1 MPKYLFTGS
10 FTQEGDKGLQAEG
23 GSARVKAVSDLMASL
38 GGSLESYHFAFGG
51 DDYVVVAELPDNAA
65 AAAGA
70 LRVSASGAVNN
81 RTVVLLTPEEIDRA
95 VKLSPTY
102 RAPGG

>member
-10 FTQEGDKGLQAEG
+10 FTLQGGQGVLAEG
-23 GSARVKAVSDLMASL
+23 GTARVKAVRDLMGSL

-51 DDYVVVAELPDNAA
+51 DDYVIIADLPDNAA

-70 LRVSASGAVNN
+70 MRVATSGAVNN
-81 RTVVLLTPEEIDRA
+81 RTVVLLTPEEMDA
-95 VKLSPTY
+95 VAKLSPTY
-102 RAPGG
+102 RAPGT